1 MSTIQRIVVRAPN
14 WIGDQILAYPFFHY
28 LRQGY
33 PAAQIT
39 VACMP
44 WVASIQFRHLVDA
57 VCVLPQSSS
66 SSIWAK
72 ARAMQA
78 QVKLLRAQ
86 GPWDLGICL
95 PNSFASAWLLARAH
109 VQWRRG
115 YSADGRGWLLHDR
128 LRWETWRT
136 RHRAEAYVWLLPDQV
151 RPHRAVQD
159 FWEEPAC
166 NRSGS
171 DTPSMP
177 KQFDAGRAWPVET
190 LIAPPTYDYWVL
202 APGSMAA
209 SRRWP
214 VERFAALARHIAHAT
229 GLSGLVVGGTAEAAV
244 AHQLCQD
251 PVLSLAD
258 CTARG
263 AVAAYWQV
271 FRQAHF
277 TVSNDSG
284 LAHIAA
290 LCGSPVYIV
299 WGAGDPEKTQP
310 LGPGPVRIM
319 HHAVDCWPCGRNVC
333 FQPQERTIACLRGIY
348 PEAVWKEIQRLDQ
361 W

>member
-1 MSTIQRIVVRAPN
+1 MHDTQPPQKIVIRAPN

-33 PAAQIT
+33 PVAQIT

-44 WVASIQFRHLVDA
+44 WVASIQFRHLVDE
-57 VCVLPQSSS
+57 VCVLPQPNNASV
-66 SSIWAK
+66 WAK
-72 ARAMQA
+72 ACALEA
-78 QVKLLRAQ
+78 QGKLLRAQ

-95 PNSFASAWLLARAH
+95 PNSFASAWLLARAQ

-115 YSADGRGWLLHDR
+115 YSTAGRGCLLHDR
-128 LRWETWRT
+128 LRWKTWRT

-166 NRSGS
+166 NRLESN
-171 DTPSMP
+171 TPSMP

-214 VERFAALARHIAHAT
+214 VERFAALAR
-229 GLSGLVVGGTAEAAV
+229 
-244 AHQLCQD
+244 
-251 PVLSLAD
+251 
-258 CTARG
+258 
-263 AVAAYWQV
+263 
-271 FRQAHF
+271 
-277 TVSNDSG
+277 
-284 LAHIAA
+284 
-290 LCGSPVYIV
+290 YI
-299 WGAGDPEKTQP
+299 
-310 LGPGPVRIM
+310 
-319 HHAVDCWPCGRNVC
+319 
-333 FQPQERTIACLRGIY
+333 
-348 PEAVWKEIQRLDQ
+348 
-361 W
+361 